1 MPRKES
7 SKIQKE
13 EIKNKDIES
22 LVGAPKN
29 EGELPAV
36 AESTS
41 EASSGVAMTE
51 SKPNPL
57 VVDDR
62 LIPDAALPTDTVT
75 GVLDIANE
83 GSGLLRPE
91 RFAPSDH
98 DIYISASQIRRFS
111 LRVGDVITGQAR
123 RPKENERYWGLLKVE
138 LVNGEAVE
146 KVGQRPDFDDMTAV
160 YPDAQI
166 MLSTDK
172 DTLTTRMIDL
182 VAPIGFGQRALI
194 VSPPKAGKTWL
205 VKDIIAG
212 IAKNYSEEGK
222 GIKVNDKERPVHIM
236 AVLIG
241 ERPEEVTDIVRK
253 MKEVTND
260 HGEVAASN
268 FDESPADQTRVGE
281 LALERARRLVEMG
294 HHVVIVLDS
303 ITRMARAY
311 NLALPTSGRTL
322 SGGFDPM
329 ALFPA
334 KKFFGAARNI
344 ENGGSLTIIG
354 TCLVDTG
361 SRMDDLIYEEFKGTG
376 NMELHL
382 DRKLADRR
390 VFPAIDITKSG
401 TRQDELLFGMEKLKK
416 VNTLRRMLDTRN
428 DVEEGT
434 TALISSISKFDNN
447 EEFLNSLKTA

>member
-1 MPRKES
+1 MPKKAVE
-7 SKIQKE
+7 KIVIKE
-13 EIKNKDIES
+13 EERPNVQS
-22 LVGAPKN
+22 LVGAPVDA
-29 EGELPAV
+29 GMLPPAPV
-36 AESTS
+36 AIEERPVS
-41 EASSGVAMTE
+41 
-51 SKPNPL
+51 PL
-57 VVDDR
+57 VVDER
-62 LIPDAALPTDTVT
+62 MIPDTGLPTEFVE

-83 GSGLLRPE
+83 GSGLLRPQ

-98 DIYISASQIRRFS
+98 DIYISASQIRRFN
-111 LRVGDVITGQAR
+111 LRVGDMIGGQAR

-138 LVNGEAVE
+138 KVNGEPVE
-146 KVGQRPDFDDMTAV
+146 ALGQRIDFDSMTAV

-205 VKDIIAG
+205 VKDIIKG
-212 IAKNYSEEGK
+212 IATNYPEKGK
-222 GIKVNDKERPVHIM
+222 GKARKVHVM

-241 ERPEEVTDIVRK
+241 ERPEEVTDIIRTMESFSDK
-253 MKEVTND
+253 M
-260 HGEVAASN
+260 GEVAASN
-268 FDESPADQTRVGE
+268 FDEAPQDQTRVGE
-281 LALERARRLVEMG
+281 LALERARRLVEG
-294 HHVVIVLDS
+294 GRDVVIVLDS

-334 KKFFGAARNI
+334 KKFFGAARKI
-344 ENGGSLTIIG
+344 EGAGSLTIIG

-382 DRKLADRR
+382 DRKIADRR
-390 VFPAIDITKSG
+390 IFPAIDITKSG

-416 VNTLRRMLDTRN
+416 VNTLRRMIDLMN
-428 DVEEGT
+428 DDEKT
-434 TALISSISKFDNN
+434 LTLIERLSKSDSND
-447 EEFLNSLKTA
+447 EFLDSLKTA

>member
-1 MPRKES
+1 MLKKAVA
-7 SKIQKE
+7 SKIVKDE
-13 EIKNKDIES
+13 EKSDVTSFI
-22 LVGAPKN
+22 GAPVDAGN
-29 EGELPAV
+29 LPPAPTALEERPV
-36 AESTS
+36 S
-41 EASSGVAMTE
+41 
-51 SKPNPL
+51 PL
-57 VVDDR
+57 VVDER
-62 LIPDAALPTDTVT
+62 MIPDAGLPTDYVE

-83 GSGLLRPE
+83 GSGLLRPQ

-98 DIYISASQIRRFS
+98 DVYISASQIRRFS
-111 LRVGDVITGQAR
+111 LRVGDTIGGQAR

-138 LVNGEAVE
+138 KVNSEPVE
-146 KVGQRPDFDDMTAV
+146 KVGQRPNFDDMVAV

-166 MLSTDK
+166 ILSMDK

-205 VKDIIAG
+205 VKDIIKG
-212 IAKNYSEEGK
+212 IASNYPEKGK
-222 GIKVNDKERPVHIM
+222 GQEVNGKARPVHIM

-241 ERPEEVTDIVRK
+241 ERPEEVTDIMRTMDIVTDK
-253 MKEVTND
+253 M
-260 HGEVAASN
+260 GEVAASN
-268 FDESPADQTRVGE
+268 FDEAPQDQTRVGE
-281 LALERARRLVEMG
+281 LALEKARRLVEMG

-382 DRKLADRR
+382 DRKLSDRR
-390 VFPAIDITKSG
+390 VFPAIDVAKSG
-401 TRQDELLFGMEKLKK
+401 TRQDELLFGMEKLRK
-416 VNTLRRMLDTRN
+416 VNTLRRMIDLMN
-428 DVEEGT
+428 DDEKT
-434 TALISSISKFDNN
+434 QTLIDRLAKTENN
-447 EEFLNSLKTA
+447 DEFLDSLKTA

>member
-1 MPRKES
+1 MPKKTVTTDAVS
-7 SKIQKE
+7 
-13 EIKNKDIES
+13 D
-22 LVGAPKN
+22 LVGTPEPQINAPVID
-29 EGELPAV
+29 GFLPPAPVAV
-36 AESTS
+36 QEY
-41 EASSGVAMTE
+41 
-51 SKPNPL
+51 KPNPL

-62 LIPDAALPTDTVT
+62 MIPDAGLPTDYVE

-98 DIYISASQIRRFS
+98 DVYISSSQIRRFN
-111 LRVGDVITGQAR
+111 LRVGDMIGGQAR

-138 LVNGEAVE
+138 KINGEDVD
-146 KVGQRPDFDDMTAV
+146 KVGTRPNFDDMTAI
-160 YPDAQI
+160 YPDVQVI
-166 MLSTDK
+166 LSTDR

-212 IAKNYSEEGK
+212 IATNYPEHGQEGK
-222 GIKVNDKERPVHIM
+222 KEQEKRNVHIM

-241 ERPEEVTDIVRK
+241 ERPEEVTDIIRK
-253 MKEVTND
+253 MNQVTGGK
-260 HGEVAASN
+260 GEVAASN
-268 FDESPADQTRVGE
+268 FDEAPQDQTRVGE

-294 HHVVIVLDS
+294 HDVVIVLDS

-322 SGGFDPM
+322 TGGFDPM

-361 SRMDDLIYEEFKGTG
+361 SRMDDLVYEEFKGTG

-382 DRKLADRR
+382 TRKLAERR
-390 VFPAIDITKSG
+390 VYPAIDVAKSG
-401 TRQDELLFGMEKLKK
+401 TRQDELLFGMAKLKQ
-416 VNTLRRMLDTRN
+416 VNLLRRMIDLMGEDERTEMLINKLEKSENN
-428 DVEEGT
+428 D
-434 TALISSISKFDNN
+434 
-447 EEFLNSLKTA
+447 EFLSTLKTS